1 LIWPHQCSLEQ
12 KPASKQRYQN
22 PADPARLKSKRV
34 GATEKYLVG
43 EEVVN
48 GPRQAG
54 CAVEPEAE
62 GGGDVLESNGL
73 DVVTVSV
80 GDVKPA
86 LEELDDDLELPADL
100 KVLDVVTLSS
110 HIV

>member
-1 LIWPHQCSLEQ
+1 M
-12 KPASKQRYQN
+12 
-22 PADPARLKSKRV
+22 KSKRV

-48 GPRQAG
+48 GPRQTG
-54 CAVEPEAE
+54 RAVEPESE

-80 GDVKPA
+80 GDVKSA

-100 KVLDVVTLSS
+100 KVLDVVPNCVS
-110 HIV
+110 VGVPGFN